1 MLNVKNKV
9 VFLLTFLALSL
20 SFSAQAEEQAI
31 ALLNRDLSKSMKTM
45 QESTR
50 LYTYF
55 NVAGQLSTLDSLQK
69 RNSLMQRFFANSLM
83 QFWNLEST
91 ATKNI
96 NAGLGLY
103 AAIDPHV
110 SRSYGNVFTEIGI
123 AQGTKYLDVY
133 SPILVGKDTIA
144 ALIKEDL
151 ILRNEINAILIPS
164 GKGRYAFSRDTL
176 RAMVKPEF
184 KEFRKVVQRIFL
196 TNKLVMLE
204 YNWESS
210 LPGFCRMNRASA
222 FVIVGAVVKNAQGVS
237 QIQESFSK
245 TLISETGFPNQTE
258 LEKQTTQRVLKF
270 KTMLSQMTAKGTYA
284 QKVKVVN
291 THYADADEKL
301 AVFDSTYSC
310 ER

>member
-1 MLNVKNKV
+1 MLYVKNKV
-9 VFLLTFLALSL
+9 LFLLLGLLFGL
-20 SFSAQAEEQAI
+20 SFSAQAEEQAM
-31 ALLNRDLSKSMKTM
+31 ALLNRDLKNSMKQI
-45 QESTR
+45 QEPVR

-55 NVAGQLSTLDSLQK
+55 SVSGSLSNLDSLQK
-69 RNSLMQRFFANSLM
+69 RSMLMQRFFTNTMM
-83 QFWNLEST
+83 QFWNTDMT

-103 AAIDPHV
+103 AAIDPHI
-110 SRSYGNVFTEIGI
+110 SRSYGNVFAEIQI
-123 AQGTKYLDVY
+123 ASGTKYLDVY
-133 SPILVGKDTIA
+133 NPILVGKDTIA

-184 KEFRKVVQRIFL
+184 KEFRKIVHRIFL

-222 FVIVGAVVKNAQGVS
+222 FVLVGTVVKNSQGLDQV
-237 QIQESFSK
+237 QESFSK
-245 TLISETGFPNQTE
+245 TLISDSGFPNQTE
-258 LEKQTTQRVLKF
+258 SEKQTMQRVLKF
-270 KTMLSQMTAKGTYA
+270 KNMLSQMTNKGTYA
-284 QKVKVVN
+284 QKLKVVN
-291 THYADADEKL
+291 SHYSDAEEKS
-301 AVFDSTYSC
+301 AVFDRTYSC

>member
-1 MLNVKNKV
+1 MKNKV
-9 VFLLTFLALSL
+9 LFLLLGLLFGL
-20 SFSAQAEEQAI
+20 SFSAQAEEQAM
-31 ALLNRDLSKSMKTM
+31 ALLNRDLKNSMKQI
-45 QESTR
+45 QEPVR

-55 NVAGQLSTLDSLQK
+55 SVSGSLSNLDSLQK
-69 RNSLMQRFFANSLM
+69 RNQLMQRFFTNTMM
-83 QFWNLEST
+83 QFWNTDMT
-91 ATKNI
+91 AKKNI

-110 SRSYGNVFTEIGI
+110 SRSYGNVFAEIQI
-123 AQGTKYLDVY
+123 ASGTKYLDVY
-133 SPILVGKDTIA
+133 NPILVGKDTIA

-184 KEFRKVVQRIFL
+184 KEFRKIVHRIFL

-222 FVIVGAVVKNAQGVS
+222 FVLVGTVVKNSQGLDQV
-237 QIQESFSK
+237 QESFSK
-245 TLISETGFPNQTE
+245 TLISDSGFPNQTE
-258 LEKQTTQRVLKF
+258 SEKQTMQRVLKF
-270 KTMLSQMTAKGTYA
+270 KNMLSEMTNKGTYA
-284 QKVKVVN
+284 QKLKVVN
-291 THYADADEKL
+291 SHYSDAEEKS
-301 AVFDSTYSC
+301 AVFDRTYSC

>member
-1 MLNVKNKV
+1 MKNKV
-9 VFLLTFLALSL
+9 VFLFYILVLGLG
-20 SFSAQAEEQAI
+20 FSAKAEESAI
-31 ALLNRDLSKSMKTM
+31 ALLNRDLTNSMKQI
-45 QESTR
+45 QEPIR

-55 NVAGQLSTLDSLQK
+55 NVSGQLSGLDTLQK
-69 RNSLMQRFFANSLM
+69 RNILMQRFFNSTM
-83 QFWNLEST
+83 MNFWNVEST

-110 SRSYGNVFTEIGI
+110 SRSYGNVFVEIGI
-123 AQGTKYLDVY
+123 AKGLKYLDVY
-133 SPILVGKDTIA
+133 NPILVGKDTLA

-151 ILRNEINAILIPS
+151 ILRNEINAILVPS

-184 KEFRKVVQRIFL
+184 KEFRKIVQSIFL

-222 FVIVGAVVKNAQGVS
+222 FVLVGSVAKNSHGVNQVS
-237 QIQESFSK
+237 DSFSK
-245 TLISETGFPNQTE
+245 TLVSEAGFPNQTE
-258 LEKQTTQRVLKF
+258 LEKQTMQRVVKF
-270 KTMLSQMTAKGTYA
+270 KKMLAQMTAKGTYA

-291 THYADADEKL
+291 SHYSDADEKL
-301 AVFDSTYSC
+301 DVFDRTYSC

>member
-1 MLNVKNKV
+1 MKNKF
-9 VFLLTFLALSL
+9 VFLFYVLVLGL
-20 SFSAQAEEQAI
+20 SFSAKAEDSAI
-31 ALLNRDLSKSMKTM
+31 ALLNRDLTNSMKQI
-45 QESTR
+45 QEPIR
-50 LYTYF
+50 LYSYF
-55 NVAGQLSTLDSLQK
+55 NVSGQLNTLDSLQK
-69 RNSLMQRFFANSLM
+69 RNALMQRFFNSTM
-83 QFWNLEST
+83 MHFWNVEST

-110 SRSYGNVFTEIGI
+110 SRSYGNVFVEIGI
-123 AQGTKYLDVY
+123 AKGLKYLDVY
-133 SPILVGKDTIA
+133 NPIIVGKDTLA

-151 ILRNEINAILIPS
+151 VLRNEINSILIPA

-184 KEFRKVVQRIFL
+184 KEFRKIVQRIFL

-222 FVIVGAVVKNAQGVS
+222 FVLVGNVVKNAQGLNQVND
-237 QIQESFSK
+237 SFSK
-245 TLISETGFPNQTE
+245 TLVTETGFPNQTE
-258 LEKQTTQRVLKF
+258 LEKETMQRVVKF
-270 KTMLSQMTAKGTYA
+270 KTMLAQMTAKSTYA

-291 THYADADEKL
+291 SHYSDADEKL
-301 AVFDSTYSC
+301 KVFNSTYSC

>member
-1 MLNVKNKV
+1 MKNKV
-9 VFLLTFLALSL
+9 VFLCYLLILSL
-20 SFSAQAEEQAI
+20 SFSAHADESAI
-31 ALLNRDLSKSMKTM
+31 ALLNRDLTNSMKQI
-45 QESTR
+45 QEPIR

-55 NVAGQLSTLDSLQK
+55 NVSGQLSTLDTLQK
-69 RNSLMQRFFANSLM
+69 RNSLMQRFFNSSM
-83 QFWNLEST
+83 MHFWNVEST

-110 SRSYGNVFTEIGI
+110 SRSYGNVFVEIGV
-123 AQGTKYLDVY
+123 AKGLKYLDVY
-133 SPILVGKDTIA
+133 NPILVGKDTLA

-151 ILRNEINAILIPS
+151 ILRNEINAILVPS

-184 KEFRKVVQRIFL
+184 KEFRKIVQRIFL

-222 FVIVGAVVKNAQGVS
+222 FVLVGDVSKNAQGVS
-237 QIQESFSK
+237 EVNDSFSK
-245 TLISETGFPNQTE
+245 ILVTEAGFPNQTE
-258 LEKQTTQRVLKF
+258 IEKETRIRAVKF
-270 KTMLSQMTAKGTYA
+270 KTMLAQMTAKGTYA

-291 THYADADEKL
+291 SHYLDAEEKL
-301 AVFDSTYSC
+301 DVFDQTYSC

>member
-1 MLNVKNKV
+1 MKNKF
-9 VFLLTFLALSL
+9 VFLFYVLFLGLG
-20 SFSAQAEEQAI
+20 FSANAEESAL
-31 ALLNRDLSKSMKTM
+31 ALLNRDLTNSMK
-45 QESTR
+45 QIQQPIR

-55 NVAGQLSTLDSLQK
+55 NVSGSLSTLDSLQK
-69 RNSLMQRFFANSLM
+69 RNSLMQRFFSSTM
-83 QFWNLEST
+83 MHFWNVEST

-110 SRSYGNVFTEIGI
+110 SRSYGNVFVEIGI
-123 AQGTKYLDVY
+123 AKGLKYLDVY
-133 SPILVGKDTIA
+133 NPILVGKDTLE

-151 ILRNEINAILIPS
+151 ILRNEINAILVPA

-184 KEFRKVVQRIFL
+184 KEFRKIVQRIFL
-196 TNKLVMLE
+196 TNRLVMLE

-222 FVIVGAVVKNAQGVS
+222 FVLVGNVAKNSQGVNQVS
-237 QIQESFSK
+237 ESFSK
-245 TLISETGFPNQTE
+245 ILLSENGFPNPTE
-258 LEKQTTQRVLKF
+258 LEKKTLQRVLKF
-270 KTMLSQMTAKGTYA
+270 KTMLGQMAAKGTYA
-284 QKVKVVN
+284 QKLKVVN
-291 THYADADEKL
+291 SHYSDSDEKL
-301 AVFDSTYSC
+301 DVFDRTYSC